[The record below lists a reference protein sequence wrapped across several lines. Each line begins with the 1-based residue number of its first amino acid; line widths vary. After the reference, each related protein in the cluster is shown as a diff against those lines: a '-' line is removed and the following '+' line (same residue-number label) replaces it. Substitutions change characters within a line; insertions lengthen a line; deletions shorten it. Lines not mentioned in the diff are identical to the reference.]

1 MTTTTKDETMP
12 VTDALRARVAAAGAA
27 LADANTARDT
37 AVAAARK
44 VTVAAHKAG
53 MSEVELAALLGV
65 DRART
70 VRRWLGKTV

>member
-1 MTTTTKDETMP
+1 MP
-12 VTDALRARVAAAGAA
+12 VTDALRAKVAAAGAA

-37 AVAAARK
+37 AVATATK
-44 VTVAAHKAG
+44 VAQQAHKAG

-70 VRRWLGKTV
+70 VRRWLGKT

>member
-1 MTTTTKDETMP
+1 MP
-12 VTDALRARVAAAGAA
+12 VTDALRAKVAAAGAA
-27 LADANTARDT
+27 LADADTARDT

-44 VTVAAHKAG
+44 VAVKAHTAG
-53 MSEVELAALLGV
+53 MTEVELAKLLRV